1 MREESTVLNFV
12 YLNLG
17 LAPLDSTVDLSNEV
31 NLLFGACNLLFPA
44 CPPGHA
50 VRTGTYSGRSGLGIE
65 ELYAGGR
72 KGESTLQIRN
82 PQSAIRN

>member
-17 LAPLDSTVDLSNEV
+17 FVCYLDIVIWCLFLNSSLS
-31 NLLFGACNLLFPA
+31 GI
-44 CPPGHA
+44 
-50 VRTGTYSGRSGLGIE
+50 GIE

>member
-17 LAPLDSTVDLSNEV
+17 FVCYLDIVIWY
-31 NLLFGACNLLFPA
+31 LFLNSSLPA

-82 PQSAIRN
+82 PQSEID